1 MRNKAMSEMKM
12 KRLLVGAVMCM
23 ACAWPGRAMTQDLY
37 TTTSTTTSGMIT
49 TILLVWIML
58 PEDKARKSVTHYMNE
73 NKALLSETL
82 ITGQG
87 QAIEDLASMSGVP
100 SAHHARFA
108 TAFAEAIEPHRDT
121 LVTTERYTDEHAGL
135 LLDALR
141 QSLEHDQIL
150 HDAAQETMRHM

>member
-1 MRNKAMSEMKM
+1 MNEMKM
-12 KRLLVGAVMCM
+12 TRLLVGAAMCV
-23 ACAWPGRAMTQDLY
+23 ACVWPGRAMTQDLY

-87 QAIEDLASMSGVP
+87 QAIEDLASMSGIP
-100 SAHHARFA
+100 SVHHARFA
-108 TAFAEAIEPHRDT
+108 MAFAEVIEPHRHA

-135 LLDALR
+135 LLDALK
-141 QSLEHDQIL
+141 QSLEHDQVL
-150 HDAAQETMRHM
+150 YDAAQETMRHM